1 MKINIDMLCTLSC
14 IMDKLNIDTNTINK
28 YFKMGEAGKGKS
40 KSEIENLQKKIGM
53 EIMIDLGK
61 KIHLVKDELIEL
73 ISMYKEITTE
83 EAKKVNIID
92 FFKEIAKDEDIK
104 NFLKKKAT
112 SDLKKN

>member
-1 MKINIDMLCTLSC
+1 MKINIDMLCTLSS

-40 KSEIENLQKKIGM
+40 KNEIERLQKKIGM

-61 KIHLVKDELIEL
+61 KIHLVKEELIEF
-73 ISMYKEITTE
+73 ISIYKEISIE
-83 EAKKVNIID
+83 DAKKLNIID

-104 NFLKKKAT
+104 SFLKEKAT